1 MCFSFLVN
9 LLFFLI
15 MTEIKNL
22 GNLDLHKVNTLLQWQ
37 ALISSGDQGQVPEN
51 GWKCAKEV

>member
-1 MCFSFLVN
+1 
-9 LLFFLI
+9 
-15 MTEIKNL
+15 MTGIKDS

-37 ALISSGDQGQVPEN
+37 ALISSGDQGQDPVN